1 MPNREKFMS
10 RFFSDPCLS
19 ASSAFIRGFL
29 IANLLCCSTVVAQG
43 VDTESLD
50 KGIYRLSADG
60 QKPELVVAMAADES
74 ITSPQQSPD
83 GKWIVY
89 DNTKSFNENGQPT
102 PALDH
107 IFVVPTEGGTPKDL
121 GAGLLPNWSPDSKQL
136 CFAVAG
142 GTGGDAQSGLYV
154 MNADGSG
161 RQRLLEAAGA
171 RWSPD
176 GGRIAYLKSGD
187 VHVYDILA
195 GSDIQLTSVEQ
206 NITGVPAWS
215 PDGKQIAIVYFS
227 NADHTL
233 GILQADKEQ
242 QTARAL
248 WEGHGISRSPNWSP
262 NNSII
267 VYASPN
273 KVYDIYTLEDAE
285 VAKPMRPFEG
295 KLPSQVKDPTWMSDG
310 KGVLFVIWK

>member
-1 MPNREKFMS
+1 MS
-10 RFFSDPCLS
+10 TVFSEPCSS
-19 ASSAFIRGFL
+19 ASSTFIRGFL
-29 IANLLCCSTVVAQG
+29 IVCLLGRGAAIAQG
-43 VDTESLD
+43 ADAESLS
-50 KGIYRLSADG
+50 KGIYRLTADG
-60 QKPELVVAMAADES
+60 EKPALVVAMAADES

-89 DNTKSFNENGQPT
+89 DSTKSFNENGQPT

-107 IFVVPTEGGTPKDL
+107 IFIVPSEGGTPKDL

-142 GTGGDAQSGLYV
+142 GNGSDTQSGLYV

-161 RQRLLEAAGA
+161 RQRLLEADGG

-176 GGRIAYLKSGD
+176 GGRIAYLVGGQ

-195 GSDIQLTSVEQ
+195 ASDIQLTNEER
-206 NITGVPAWS
+206 NITGTPAWS

-242 QTARAL
+242 QTPRVL
-248 WEGHGISRSPNWSP
+248 WEGHGISRSPNWAPS
-262 NNSII
+262 NSLV
-267 VYASPN
+267 VYASPS
-273 KVYDIYTLEDAE
+273 KVYDIYALDASE
-285 VAKPMRPFEG
+285 SPTPARPFEG